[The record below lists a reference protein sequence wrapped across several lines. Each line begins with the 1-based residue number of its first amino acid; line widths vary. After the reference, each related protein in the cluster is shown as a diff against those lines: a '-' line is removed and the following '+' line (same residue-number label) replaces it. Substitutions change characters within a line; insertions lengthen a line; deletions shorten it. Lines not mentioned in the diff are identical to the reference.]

1 MWEAVA
7 CYKGKTGR
15 NSYTR
20 SIRNLDNLDAR
31 SEEKSVLWLH
41 SVYHHQNQA
50 DIKYSMRVT
59 GVYKD
64 SLDRQVMEKVQ
75 IQHFKGPVL
84 MNMRTE
90 LGGVRIERTSYRRWG
105 NTQ

>member
-7 CYKGKTGR
+7 CYRGETGQ

-31 SEEKSVLWLH
+31 SEDKSVLWLH
-41 SVYHHQNQA
+41 LVYHHQSQV

-64 SLDRQVMEKVQ
+64 TLDRQVMEKVQ
-75 IQHFKGPVL
+75 IQHFKGRVL
-84 MNMRTE
+84 MNRRTE
-90 LGGVRIERTSYRRWG
+90 LGGWG
-105 NTQ
+105 SKD